1 MARFD
6 EEGIEGDGHRSRES
20 IRQVLLEDR
29 EVLEALDLSP
39 GEVKENVTVEGVGVN
54 GLPSGTRLHLGDVVL
69 EVTKECGPC
78 SRMEEI
84 REGLQ
89 AELQGKRGTLAR
101 VITPGSVRVRDPV
114 MVQQLEGTGS

>member
-6 EEGIEGDGHRSRES
+6 DEGIEGDEHRSPES

-54 GLPSGTRLHLGDVVL
+54 GLAPGTRLALGDVVL

-84 REGLQ
+84 RDGLQ
-89 AELQGKRGTLAR
+89 AALQGKRGTLAR
-101 VITPGSVRVRDPV
+101 VITPGFVRVGDPV
-114 MVQQLEGTGS
+114 MVQQLEGTVS